1 MSGYIG
7 ACFAEFGFETGSCVA
22 FELPGAAGGDRVA
35 TGCVRQECG
44 EVLSHVRLPNVRVV
58 VGVLNTLAAQTTGAA
73 LLLKPLPL
81 SRGARCR
88 R

>member
-1 MSGYIG
+1 MSSYID
-7 ACFAEFGFETGSCVA
+7 ARFAELGFEMGNCVA
-22 FELPGAAGGDRVA
+22 FELPGAAGGDHVA

-44 EVLSHVRLPNVRVV
+44 EVLSHVRPPNVRGV
-58 VGVLNTLAAQTTGAA
+58 VGVLNSLAAQTNGAA
-73 LLLKPLPL
+73 FLLKPLPL